1 MGARDM
7 TAKEYLQQYR
17 NADREINAK
26 LDQIHR
32 LRELATKTTSILTP
46 DKVQTQSQNKTEII
60 VAKIV
65 DLKREVDAEIDGLAK
80 IKRRVEN
87 AINQVPDGK
96 CRGVLKRRYINGK
109 TWEQIAVAFNMS
121 YFGVCKLHGRALPE
135 FIKNNIRELI
145 EVYSQSVI

>member
-1 MGARDM
+1 M

-46 DKVQTQSQNKTEII
+46 DKVQTQSQNKIEII

-65 DLKREVDAEIDGLAK
+65 DLKREVDA
-80 IKRRVEN
+80 
-87 AINQVPDGK
+87 
-96 CRGVLKRRYINGK
+96 
-109 TWEQIAVAFNMS
+109 
-121 YFGVCKLHGRALPE
+121 
-135 FIKNNIRELI
+135 
-145 EVYSQSVI
+145 